1 MHIVIVE
8 LIGAALLLAVLAMLV
23 LVLRAVTRDA
33 HQPSSPA
40 GAANEQAAG
49 VRGTGPVAHPVGL
62 AAVVGS
68 SGDSDPDEARRRDP
82 NAVTNSGPELGTQ
95 AGPDVS
101 PELGTNAGPD
111 VDHQPTP
118 AGGAVVARQPTPAG
132 GADVAR
138 QPTPDAGGE
147 VGRPPGQDGQRVRD
161 VEAGAALT
169 PTPRPGAGPGS
180 DVRPGPIARSD
191 SVVGAGPTADPAAG
205 QDERRQADL
214 ERREARLAERERR
227 LDDERL
233 RLDARAAAASE
244 AEQRSVVA
252 ARALGDR
259 ETEAKAARAEVGL
272 ERDRMRTALEAEA
285 WQVRAELA
293 ADARL
298 ARAELEARRLAA
310 AAELQRERTQALE
323 HVAQLTTQAAR
334 EEVLLAIEHATKRE
348 AALTVRQIEAEAREL
363 GEQRARSIVADA
375 VQRVAS
381 EQTAESVVSVLQ
393 LPSDDMKGRIIGRE
407 GRNIRA
413 FESLTGVNVVIDD
426 TPEAVL
432 LSCFDPIRREVGRRT
447 LEALVLDGRIQPQRI
462 EELYERSK
470 VEVETGMLRA
480 GEDALLQVGITDVHP
495 DLVALLGRLRYR
507 TSYGQNVLK
516 HLIETAHIAGMM
528 AAELRLDPATTKRG
542 AFFHDIGKALGHE
555 VEGSHASIGADLARR
570 YGEAE
575 DVVHAIA
582 AHHGEVAAETIE
594 AVLTQ
599 ASDSCSGGRP
609 GARRESLES
618 YVQRL
623 HRIEE
628 IASTRPGV
636 DKVFAMQAGRE
647 VRVMVLPDEVDDL
660 GALVLAREVAKQIE
674 DELTY
679 PGQIRVTVVRESRA
693 TEIAH

>member
-1 MHIVIVE
+1 MLIVE
-8 LIGAALLLAVLAMLV
+8 LIGAALLLAVLGLLV
-23 LVLRAVTRDA
+23 LVLRAVTNAA
-33 HQPSSPA
+33 HQPSSQPEDETKHA
-40 GAANEQAAG
+40 ARSVLPGAAGGAQIRDRNEAKDQGPESIPGAG
-49 VRGTGPVAHPVGL
+49 PGLGTDAVADAPVQSGPVAC
-62 AAVVGS
+62 AAVGHQSVPGTGTHAPPRSTPDAGAGAGS
-68 SGDSDPDEARRRDP
+68 RPGTGWGTDPGPGIRAGAGPAPAARQNAAPGPAALLDVPAPAPPTGLSPSGPDEARR
-82 NAVTNSGPELGTQ
+82 
-95 AGPDVS
+95 
-101 PELGTNAGPD
+101 
-111 VDHQPTP
+111 
-118 AGGAVVARQPTPAG
+118 
-132 GADVAR
+132 
-138 QPTPDAGGE
+138 
-147 VGRPPGQDGQRVRD
+147 
-161 VEAGAALT
+161 
-169 PTPRPGAGPGS
+169 
-180 DVRPGPIARSD
+180 
-191 SVVGAGPTADPAAG
+191 
-205 QDERRQADL
+205 ADL
-214 ERREARLAERERR
+214 ERREARLAGRERR

-233 RLDARAAAASE
+233 RLDARAVAAAD

-252 ARALGDR
+252 AQAVGDR
-259 ETEAKAARAEVGL
+259 EAEVKRARAQVEL
-272 ERDRMRTALEAEA
+272 ERERMRTALESEA

-298 ARAELEARRLAA
+298 ARAELEARRVAA
-310 AAELQRERTQALE
+310 ATELQRERTQALE
-323 HVAQLTTQAAR
+323 HVAQLTTEAAR
-334 EEVLLAIEHATKRE
+334 EELLHTIEHSAKRE
-348 AALTVRQIEAEAREL
+348 AALTVRQLEAEAREL

-381 EQTAESVVSVLQ
+381 EQTAESVVSVLH

-432 LSCFDPIRREVGRRT
+432 LSCFDPVRREVGRRT

-470 VEVETGMLRA
+470 AEVETGMVRA

-570 YGEAE
+570 CGEADE
-575 DVVHAIA
+575 VVHAIE

-628 IASTRPGV
+628 IASARPGV